1 MEKYECLE
9 LLYSA
14 TQGQVWKIRDKTT
27 KQLFAMKSS
36 VNDPDIQTEYKNLKN
51 LQYSSSICQIH
62 DSFLLKQGF
71 PPQEHFYL
79 ILTLYKQD
87 LSTRIQSSKNI
98 KTLTGK
104 GPQQDELQIL
114 KWMNQLT
121 NGILIMHKEKITHR
135 DLKPANLFLDNEDHL
150 VIGDFGI
157 SVQKTIALS
166 IKGTAGYFAPEVLQG
181 IGYTAS
187 ADMWSV
193 GCILLDLLTLQL
205 AQDVVGIDKKKRI
218 ESIPSYYSVR
228 WRSIVTALLMEDP
241 ITRMNA
247 LKLST
252 ALLELQNQKLQEER
266 KQKEEEELKKKIADE
281 KKKNSTGQ
289 ISGNQKYNKK
299 ENKKKRKN

>member
-1 MEKYECLE
+1 LE
-9 LLYSA
+9 LLYTA
-14 TQGQVWKIRDKTT
+14 VLGQVWKIQDKKTN
-27 KQLFAMKSS
+27 QFFAMKSS
-36 VNDPDIQTEYKNLKN
+36 LNYPDIQAEYKNLKN

-71 PPQEHFYL
+71 PPQEYFYL
-79 ILTLYKQD
+79 IMKFYKQD
-87 LSTRIQSSKNI
+87 LCNRIQSSKQS
-98 KTLTGK
+98 KSLTGK

-150 VIGDFGI
+150 VIGDFGVSI
-157 SVQKTIALS
+157 QKTIALS

-181 IGYTAS
+181 IGYTTS

-218 ESIPSYYSVR
+218 ESIPSYYSDK
-228 WRSIVTALLMEDP
+228 WRNIVTALLMEDS

-247 LKLST
+247 LKFRA
-252 ALLELQNQKLQEER
+252 ALLELQKQKSKEEER
-266 KQKEEEELKKKIADE
+266 KQKEEEELKKENRKRTE
-281 KKKNSTGQ
+281 KKA
-289 ISGNQKYNKK
+289 Y
-299 ENKKKRKN
+299 RKNQSVSCF